1 MCRKEDSDHLF
12 IQRSCRDAFD
22 DETKQDRLLRAKAS
36 FESEAET
43 LRARTAELLSA
54 NTSIE
59 REMRNGQQDVLS
71 R

>member
-1 MCRKEDSDHLF
+1 MLQNILR
-12 IQRSCRDAFD
+12 QRVQVGTLLTNS
-22 DETKQDRLLRAKAS
+22 KQDRLLRAKAS

-43 LRARTAELLSA
+43 LRARAAELMSA